1 MFYLNHIIKMKRF
14 KLWGAITLVIAM
26 VIAVLSTTS
35 CSRHQVDKSGIDSTE
50 LFKILNKIDNPEFNT
65 EDEAILYLQNEKQW
79 RYQDSVFFT
88 LNEGVI
94 HNICSVL
101 TKRKIPITKSNITD
115 EYLDNKRVYANL
127 PQPSQ
132 DMYKAIDVPNT
143 IEKDTIIDGK
153 KMKIIESE
161 SKVEIH
167 D

>member
-1 MFYLNHIIKMKRF
+1 MKRF

-26 VIAVLSTTS
+26 MIAMLSTTS
-35 CSRHQVDKSGIDSTE
+35 CSRHRAQENCIDSTE
-50 LFKILNKIDNPEFNT
+50 LFKILEDYDNPRFNT
-65 EDEAILYLQNEKQW
+65 EDEAIVYLQNEKQW
-79 RYQDSVFFT
+79 RVQDSVFFT
-88 LNEGVI
+88 LNEDVI

-101 TKRKIPITKSNITD
+101 AKRKIPITKFSIVN

-132 DMYKAIDVPNT
+132 NMYKAIDVPNT

-153 KMKIIESE
+153 QMKIIESE
-161 SKVEIH
+161 TKVDAH

>member
-1 MFYLNHIIKMKRF
+1 MKRF

-26 VIAVLSTTS
+26 TIAMLSTS
-35 CSRHQVDKSGIDSTE
+35 CSRHRACENSIDSTE
-50 LFKILNKIDNPEFNT
+50 LFKILNEFDNPTFNT
-65 EDEAILYLQNEKQW
+65 EEEAILYLQNEKQW

-88 LNEGVI
+88 LNEDVI

-101 TKRKIPITKSNITD
+101 AKQKVPITKFSITN

-132 DMYKAIDVPNT
+132 DMCKALDVPNT

-153 KMKIIESE
+153 QMKIIESE
-161 SKVEIH
+161 TKVDIH